1 MNTTKIPWD
10 PLQFL
15 FMMDD
20 ALQEM
25 IYYEWGFFFNQKG
38 MHIESIQY
46 TEKSLAKCPTEAE
59 PTELENEL
67 EEEIVQVTRKV
78 VVPKSHQYLLK
89 SRAELAEGLV
99 KESLD
104 TIERGLIL
112 NPDNPVYRLQK
123 LECLFYD
130 RQIEGTYVIAVNEK
144 EHSTFRQKFELQKLI
159 EEAKYHL
166 QCSIG
171 VDAGPCLVKQINAI
185 RHLQKLPAVV
195 VIDEKPRWRRLKDE
209 KKCDV
214 ESVVEEEDVYN
225 CPLDHKRM
233 KFDNNLINQKY
244 FRRTAV
250 DIEFLRKL
258 KNDDRLQADGFDL
271 HNQKLLNIIDTC
283 QKKVMNCRKCLQ
295 AQQPLYSLKYLQFQR
310 LSEASV
316 KRANQVHFMAAA
328 NRARIRAF
336 NHLEQIHIR
345 KYKLSE
351 LSKFVEDIMN
361 KFYSIQTRRILP
373 RKFEIMNEIFNIYA
387 LTLLSTLKIPV
398 KVDDY
403 PPIVALLKTLD
414 PKHNVNENLLF
425 STFVYDEMAA
435 FDKSVNKAAIEKT
448 HLMRERTRRLIGFRK
463 RATCAEYAI
472 EKCYLH
478 YMIATYAYRLG
489 KYQEAYEA
497 AVKVV
502 CLFGAE
508 IGHWVWRF
516 LGLLMVF
523 KVNALLN
530 KQDRYL
536 KCLAVGKEIVV
547 HLDEP
552 TRRYYTVVEF
562 YTEKILLEKPKM
574 LEYKAPI
581 EAAPAPVSPPVSPSV
596 SPPAA
601 GAPVQTESWS
611 SDRKERKASLWIP
624 HAPSI
629 DSKESYA
636 ADVPSGS
643 ASIELEESSEA
654 SSLVAAST
662 PGAKS
667 WNPKKKRKT
676 FARKTGK
683 P

>member
-1 MNTTKIPWD
+1 MDRTTKIPWD

-46 TEKSLAKCPTEAE
+46 TEKSLAKCPKEAE
-59 PTELENEL
+59 PTDLEDAVG
-67 EEEIVQVTRKV
+67 EEIVQVAHKA

-104 TIERGLIL
+104 SIERGLIL

-130 RQIEGTYVIAVNEK
+130 RQIEGTYVLAVNEL
-144 EHSTFRQKFELQKLI
+144 EHATFRQKFELQKLI

-166 QCSIG
+166 QCSVG
-171 VDAGPCLVKQINAI
+171 TDAGPCLVKQINAI
-185 RHLQKLPAVV
+185 KHLQKLPAVV
-195 VIDEKPRWRRLKDE
+195 VIDEKPRWRKLKDE

-214 ESVVEEEDVYN
+214 ESVVEEEEAYN
-225 CPLDHKRM
+225 CPLDHKRV
-233 KFDNNLINQKY
+233 KFDNHFINQKY

-258 KNDDRLQADGFDL
+258 KTDDRLQADGFDH
-271 HNQKLLNIIDTC
+271 HNQKLLNIISTC

-295 AQQPLYSLKYLQFQR
+295 AHQPLYSLKYLQFQR
-310 LSEASV
+310 FPVASI
-316 KRANQVHFMAAA
+316 KKANQVHFMGAA
-328 NRARIRAF
+328 NKARIRAL
-336 NHLEQIHIR
+336 NHLEQIHIK

-373 RKFEIMNEIFNIYA
+373 RKFEFMNEIFNIYS
-387 LTLLSTLKIPV
+387 LTLLSTLKIPA

-403 PPIVALLKTLD
+403 PPITALLKTLD
-414 PKHNVNENLLF
+414 PKHNVNENLLY
-425 STFVYDEMAA
+425 SAFVYDEMAT
-435 FDKSVNKAAIEKT
+435 FDKSVNKAAMENT
-448 HLMRERTRRLIGFRK
+448 YLMRDRTRRLRGFRN
-463 RATCAEYAI
+463 RAACAGYAV

-478 YMIATYAYRLG
+478 YLIATYAYRLG
-489 KYQEAYEA
+489 KYQEAYDA

-502 CLFGAE
+502 CIFGAE

-516 LGLLMVF
+516 LALLMVF
-523 KVNALLN
+523 KVNVLLN

-536 KCLAVGKEIVV
+536 KCLAVGKEIVA
-547 HLDEP
+547 HLDDP

-562 YTEKILLEKPKM
+562 YTEKILLEKPKI

-581 EAAPAPVSPPVSPSV
+581 EVMPAPVLFPGEAAPIAPASLSSV
-596 SPPAA
+596 
-601 GAPVQTESWS
+601 Q
-611 SDRKERKASLWIP
+611 KANRATLWIP

-629 DSKESYA
+629 ETNESSA
-636 ADVPSGS
+636 GVLSGGT
-643 ASIELEESSEA
+643 ASTEQEESSEA
-654 SSLVAAST
+654 SSLGAAST
-662 PGAKS
+662 PGPKA
-667 WNPKKKRKT
+667 WIPKKKRKPV
-676 FARKTGK
+676 AKKIGK
-683 P
+683 PLDVK